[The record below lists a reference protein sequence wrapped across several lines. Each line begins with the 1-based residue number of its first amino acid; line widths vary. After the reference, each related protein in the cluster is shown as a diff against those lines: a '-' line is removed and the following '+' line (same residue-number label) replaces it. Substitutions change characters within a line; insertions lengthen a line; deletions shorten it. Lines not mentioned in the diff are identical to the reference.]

1 MSFYLMVNRF
11 SPALD
16 RVFHALSDET
26 RRQILFQVAQTDCT
40 VAELSRPFTLSP
52 AAISKH
58 LKVLERSGI
67 LRRVKTGK
75 YHRFRLETESF
86 TKAQQ
91 VMDELTT
98 FWMQRIDQLENF
110 LDQELAQQPNKNDE
124 HQP

>member
-1 MSFYLMVNRF
+1 MVDR
-11 SPALD
+11 SAPALD

-26 RRQILFQVAQTDCT
+26 RRQILFQVAQADCT

-75 YHRFRLETESF
+75 YHRFKLETESF

-98 FWMQRIDQLENF
+98 FWMQRIDQLEKF
-110 LDQELAQQPNKNDE
+110 LDQELAQQPKKNDE